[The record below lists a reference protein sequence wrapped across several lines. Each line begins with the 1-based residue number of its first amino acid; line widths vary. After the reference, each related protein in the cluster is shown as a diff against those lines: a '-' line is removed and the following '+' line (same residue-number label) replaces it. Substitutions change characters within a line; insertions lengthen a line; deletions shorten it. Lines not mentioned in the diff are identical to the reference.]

1 MKHLLTS
8 NQIGEEPAEKLLLS
22 FPSPEQVM
30 ETAGFRMPPQVRPS
44 ICPVGRT
51 AKGAFNMRGAGVRA
65 DAAHGALASTPR
77 SCSGWMTICSDSA
90 ASSLA

>member
-30 ETAGFRMPPQVRPS
+30 ETAGFRM
-44 ICPVGRT
+44 
-51 AKGAFNMRGAGVRA
+51 RGAGITRMRRIGRCQHPSFCVQ
-65 DAAHGALASTPR
+65 G
-77 SCSGWMTICSDSA
+77 G
-90 ASSLA
+90 